1 MGKATTLIISCFKL
15 YHQIRVVQCRDHKAE
30 LIVGRKLLRK
40 STLLNE
46 KKSNMRCT
54 GYFDVDQI
62 EECEQYLFVQI
73 KYQIKA

>member
-1 MGKATTLIISCFKL
+1 
-15 YHQIRVVQCRDHKAE
+15 
-30 LIVGRKLLRK
+30 
-40 STLLNE
+40 
-46 KKSNMRCT
+46 MRCT